1 MSFKC
6 PANYIEGKND
16 TLYKTLLDSYSMNF
30 DQSDATAI
38 DNYINN
44 ADNSNNNLPS
54 FLKSGQLPSSLNPNL
69 TPYSVPELKAILKG
83 LTRKVTSCSTAYKS
97 TESYTII
104 SKLKSYFSTN
114 NTTSNLIKVLY
125 LMSYLI
131 IAYLG
136 YNYITNKMF
145 GKADN
150 NIPSYFA
157 GYKGMSKMIY
167 YFFIVCIPITMIAL
181 MISNKVNVSFNVSN
195 VLIYFSFALIV
206 LIGFV
211 KTVASKNEYV
221 FFGFIFLTFACS
233 TLAGSGMYYWSDK
246 SVREVDEDNEEGEKI
261 DSVFISIVPIAI
273 IALIMILLVYF
284 IGKGEEIGKNLA
296 LLIILILIIAA
307 FSITFSESKYKYK
320 RAFFY
325 FLGILAPFMIFSL
338 FKCIIYRNA
347 GVPRNTAISVAV
359 YVGLKIAI
367 FSGLLSLG
375 VYEMYKASAEIARAK
390 RTETTVSESPYYP
403 VTKPI
408 NALMYVY
415 YIILG
420 LIGVTILIVLGS
432 QTWVLIQLN
441 SLPNLE
447 RQVTPPIPPGL
458 TQEKITEI
466 KGKIDD
472 IKNGKTAPFTGL
484 NLSYVMAVIIVM
496 SLVLSYNGTFA
507 IWLPFVLIPVGLLE
521 RGVATTIMNTVTKNV
536 SKEVADWQPVGS
548 YLTEVL
554 IKLFTFT
561 PLSDVEANNSGEGK
575 VRESFLDVIGELNST
590 MFNGK

>member
-6 PANYIEGKND
+6 PANYIEGKNKS
-16 TLYKTLLDSYSMNF
+16 LYDKLVDSYSMNF
-30 DQSDATAI
+30 NQSDATAI
-38 DNYINN
+38 DNYIKN

-54 FLKSGQLPSSLNPNL
+54 FLKSGVLPSSLNPDS
-69 TPYSVPELKAILKG
+69 TPFSIDELKAILKG
-83 LTRKVTSCSTAYKS
+83 LTRKITSCSTAYKS
-97 TESYTII
+97 TEFYTII
-104 SKLKSYFSTN
+104 SRLKRYFSTN

-145 GKADN
+145 GKGDN

-157 GYKGMSKMIY
+157 GYKGISKILY
-167 YFFIVCIPITMIAL
+167 YFFVVCIPITMIAL

-211 KTVASKNEYV
+211 KTVASKSVWY
-221 FFGFIFLTFACS
+221 FSFLIFLTFACS
-233 TLAGSGMYYWSDK
+233 AVAGSGMYYWSGGR
-246 SVREVDEDNEEGEKI
+246 VRHVNEDNEEGEKS
-261 DSVFISIVPIAI
+261 DGMLISIVPILV
-273 IALIMILLVYF
+273 IALIMILLVYC
-284 IGKGEEIGKNLA
+284 IGKGGGIGKNLA
-296 LLIILILIIAA
+296 LSIIVLLIIAA
-307 FSITFSESKYKYK
+307 FSITFSESKYRDK

-338 FKCIIYRNA
+338 FKWIIYSDVR
-347 GVPRNTAISVAV
+347 VPPNTAIPVAV

-420 LIGVTILIVLGS
+420 LIGVTILIVLVS
-432 QTWVLIQLN
+432 QTWVLVELN
-441 SLPNLE
+441 KLAGLR
-447 RQVTPPIPPGL
+447 RQRQQGQQIPPARIAEI
-458 TQEKITEI
+458 QAKIA
-466 KGKIDD
+466 D
-472 IKNGKTAPFTGL
+472 IENGKTTPFTGL

-521 RGVATTIMNTVTKNV
+521 RGVATTIMNIITKNV

-548 YLTEVL
+548 YLTEL
-554 IKLFTFT
+554 MIKMFTYT
-561 PLSDVEANNSGEGK
+561 PLSDIDANRAGEGK
-575 VRESFLDVIGELNST
+575 VHVSFLDTIGELNST
-590 MFNGK
+590 MFNAK

>member
-6 PANYIEGKND
+6 PANYIEGKNKS
-16 TLYKTLLDSYSMNF
+16 LYDKLVDSYSMNF
-30 DQSDATAI
+30 NQSDATAI
-38 DNYINN
+38 DNYIKN

-54 FLKSGQLPSSLNPNL
+54 FLKSGVLPSSLNPDS
-69 TPYSVPELKAILKG
+69 TPFSTPELKAILKG
-83 LTRKVTSCSTAYKS
+83 LTRKITSCSTAYKS
-97 TESYTII
+97 TEFYTII
-104 SKLKSYFSTN
+104 SRLKRYFSTN

-145 GKADN
+145 GKGDN

-157 GYKGMSKMIY
+157 GYKGISKILY
-167 YFFIVCIPITMIAL
+167 YFFVVCIPITMIAL

-211 KTVASKNEYV
+211 KTVASKSALS
-221 FFGFIFLTFACS
+221 FSFLIFLTFACS
-233 TLAGSGMYYWSDK
+233 ALAGSGMYYWSGGR
-246 SVREVDEDNEEGEKI
+246 VRHVNEDNEEGEKS
-261 DSVFISIVPIAI
+261 DGMLISIVPILV
-273 IALIMILLVYF
+273 IALIMILLVYC
-284 IGKGEEIGKNLA
+284 IGKGGGIGKNLA
-296 LLIILILIIAA
+296 LSIIVLLIIAA
-307 FSITFSESKYKYK
+307 FSITFSESKYRDK

-325 FLGILAPFMIFSL
+325 FVGILAPFMIFSL
-338 FKCIIYRNA
+338 FKWRIYSGAN
-347 GVPRNTAISVAV
+347 VDPNTAISVAV

-390 RTETTVSESPYYP
+390 RNETTVSESPYYP

-420 LIGVTILIVLGS
+420 LIGVTILIVVFS
-432 QTWVLIQLN
+432 QVGVLVQLN
-441 SLPNLE
+441 ELAGLQGQV
-447 RQVTPPIPPGL
+447 RQQGQQIPAR
-458 TQEKITEI
+458 IAEI
-466 KGKIDD
+466 QARIDD
-472 IKNGKTAPFTGL
+472 IENGKTIPFTGI

-521 RGVATTIMNTVTKNV
+521 RGVATTIMNIITKNV

-548 YLTEVL
+548 YLTEL
-554 IKLFTFT
+554 MIKMFTYT
-561 PLSDVEANNSGEGK
+561 PLSDTDANNAGEGK
-575 VRESFLDVIGELNST
+575 VHVSFLDTIGELNST